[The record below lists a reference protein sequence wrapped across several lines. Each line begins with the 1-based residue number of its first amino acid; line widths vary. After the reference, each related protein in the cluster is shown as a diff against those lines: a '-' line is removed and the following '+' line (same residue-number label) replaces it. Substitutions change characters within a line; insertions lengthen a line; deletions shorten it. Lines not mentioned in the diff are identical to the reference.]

1 MIPDLLDALCRP
13 AAYRRF
19 AGEKPARTASYVAF
33 LSLIFVAS
41 IGIAVKLRLAPMFTE
56 TFAWLE
62 TSMPE
67 LQFAGGVVT
76 ATPPG
81 PTRIEHPRSKEV
93 ALMVDTTRKDPVTAA
108 QLKDANVMAFVTSNA
123 IYLNRGE
130 NQLETIDLTKSAAE
144 RPIKVDASTYKE
156 MEHAFDWIFYPAL
169 LLFFFLAYALSIA
182 VVGLMYG
189 LLGLIVAS
197 ASHAN
202 LNFGQLFRLGVHAQT
217 AGCLLYSLD
226 ALLPFAIPLLP
237 LVSAAISITFLTLA
251 VRAYA
256 AAPADPAT
264 PAAPAA

>member
-1 MIPDLLDALCRP
+1 MIPDLLDSLCRP

-33 LSLIFVAS
+33 LSLVFVAS
-41 IGIAVKLRLAPMFTE
+41 IGVAVKLRLAPMFTE

-81 PTRIEHPRSKEV
+81 PTRLEHPRSKEV
-93 ALMVDTTRKDPVTAA
+93 ALMVDTTRKDTVTAA
-108 QLKDANVMAFVTSNA
+108 QMAEAKVLGYVTSNA
-123 IYLNRGE
+123 LYLDRG
-130 NQLETIDLTKSAAE
+130 QGQIETIDLSKSAAE

-169 LLFFFLAYALSIA
+169 LLFFFLAFALSIA
-182 VVGLMYG
+182 VVGLLYG

-197 ASHAN
+197 ATHAT
-202 LNFGQLFRLGVHAQT
+202 LTFGQLF
-217 AGCLLYSLD
+217 
-226 ALLPFAIPLLP
+226 
-237 LVSAAISITFLTLA
+237 LVLA
-251 VRAYA
+251 VFALMVLLFGRSFWCSQRWMEIL
-256 AAPADPAT
+256 DSFEK
-264 PAAPAA
+264 